1 MAIYRRERSTRLLVI
16 ALVLTSLIII
26 TLDFRGGDQGPLA
39 IMGRFSLNII
49 SPLQEAVAKVFRPVG
64 SFFVDLSRV
73 GSLNAENERLRQQLE
88 EARGQQ
94 AAFQELE
101 AEVKDL
107 RETLRI
113 RDRLAFETIGATI
126 ISEVPSNFEAS
137 VTIDR
142 GSADGVAPD
151 MAVIAADGLV
161 GRVVRVTTNYS
172 KILLITD
179 PNSSV
184 AARLAASRETGILTG
199 QRERELRFGLVDP
212 ETPVAPGEQVVTS
225 GLGGVFPGGIPVGVV
240 SQVVPDE
247 TALEKQI
254 LVRPTVDFSR
264 LSDVLVVLTSGAPV
278 PTLP

>member
-39 IMGRFSLNII
+39 VVGRFSLNVI
-49 SPLQEAVAKVFRPVG
+49 SPLQDAVAKIFRPVG

-88 EARGQQ
+88 EVRGQQ

-126 ISEVPSNFEAS
+126 IGEVPSNFEAS

-142 GSADGVAPD
+142 GSADGVAMD

-161 GRVVRVTTNYS
+161 GRVVRVTANFS
-172 KILLITD
+172 KVLLITD

-184 AARLAASRETGILTG
+184 AARLAASRESGILTG
-199 QRERELRFGLVDP
+199 QRERDLRFSLVDP

-264 LSDVLVVLTSGAPV
+264 LSDVLVVLSSGLPV

>member
-39 IMGRFSLNII
+39 VVGRFSLNVI
-49 SPLQEAVAKVFRPVG
+49 SPLQNAVAKVFRPVG

-73 GSLNAENERLRQQLE
+73 GSLSAENERLRQQLE
-88 EARGQQ
+88 EVRGQQ

-101 AEVKDL
+101 AEAKDL

-161 GRVVRVTTNYS
+161 GRVVRVTANFS
-172 KILLITD
+172 KVLLITD
-179 PNSSV
+179 PNSAV
-184 AARLAASRETGILTG
+184 AARLAASRESGILIG
-199 QRERELRFGLVDP
+199 QRERDLRFSLVDP
-212 ETPVAPGEQVVTS
+212 ETPVGPGEQVVTS
-225 GLGGVFPGGIPVGVV
+225 GLGGIFPGGIPVGVV

-264 LSDVLVVLTSGAPV
+264 LSDVLVVLASGVPV